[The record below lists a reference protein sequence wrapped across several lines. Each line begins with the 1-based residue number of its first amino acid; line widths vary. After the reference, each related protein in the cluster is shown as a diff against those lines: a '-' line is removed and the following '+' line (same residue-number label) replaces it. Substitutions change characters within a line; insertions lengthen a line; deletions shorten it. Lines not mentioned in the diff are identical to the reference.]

1 MKKSTCK
8 PAVKVTVKVKA
19 KAKAKAPMSKDYM
32 SGMAGMDNMGKM
44 PNMGK
49 MANMGKMPNMDAAAD
64 KAADMKQDKALIAK
78 MMAKKKGK

>member
-32 SGMAGMDNMGKM
+32 SGMAGMDKMGKM

-49 MANMGKMPNMDAAAD
+49 MANMDAAAD

>member
-1 MKKSTCK
+1 MKKSTSK

-19 KAKAKAPMSKDYM
+19 KAKAKAPMSKGYM
-32 SGMAGMDNMGKM
+32 AGMAGMAGMSGMDK
-44 PNMGK
+44 
-49 MANMGKMPNMDAAAD
+49 MGKMPNMDAAAD